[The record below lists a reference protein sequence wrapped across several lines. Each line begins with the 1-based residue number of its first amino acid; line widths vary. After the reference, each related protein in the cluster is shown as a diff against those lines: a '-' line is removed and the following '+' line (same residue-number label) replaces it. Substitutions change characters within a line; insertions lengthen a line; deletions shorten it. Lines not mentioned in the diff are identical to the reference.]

1 MQQACP
7 LVVVNFDLGAE
18 AEGAIQEAL
27 GGVAKLAFLK
37 GLSPEGRKEA
47 LKEAKVVFAWAP
59 HLEFSQEEQGLL
71 EHAAFMQLL
80 SAGADHLDFERL
92 PKSLVIASNVGAY
105 ARPMAEHTLAMVLAL
120 AKRLTL
126 HHKKL
131 KEGIFDQLS
140 ENKALFGATAAI
152 LGFGGIGKAV
162 ARLLRPF
169 GVKILG
175 INRSGKSDE
184 PADFLGT
191 LSSLDKV
198 LEQSDI
204 VVLALPLNRS
214 TRSLIGRRELG
225 LMKEDAILV
234 NVARGEIIE
243 ESALFEHLKA
253 HPEFMAGIDAWWTE
267 PFKQGRFELKYPFLE
282 LPNVLGTPHNSALV
296 PGSLIEAVQKAS
308 ENILR
313 FLVGGPIDGVVRRED
328 YL

>member
-1 MQQACP
+1 MA
-7 LVVVNFDLGAE
+7 VSFDLGAE
-18 AEGAIQEAL
+18 AEERIEATLNPVADVVHLRDL
-27 GGVAKLAFLK
+27 G
-37 GLSPEGRKEA
+37 PEERKA
-47 LKEAKVVFAWAP
+47 VLKEAKVVFAWAP
-59 HLEFSQEEQGLL
+59 HLEFSPEEQGLL
-71 EHAAFMQLL
+71 EHAALMQLL

-92 PKSLVIASNVGAY
+92 SKSLMIASNVGAY
-105 ARPMAEHTLAMVLAL
+105 ARPMAEHALAMVLAL
-120 AKRLTL
+120 AKRLMI

-131 KEGIFDQLS
+131 KEGLFDQLS

-169 GVKILG
+169 GVKILA

-191 LSSLDKV
+191 LSSLDEV
-198 LEQSDI
+198 LKQSNI

-214 TRSLIGRRELG
+214 THSLIGRRELG

-243 ESALFEHLKA
+243 EWSLFEHLKA
-253 HPEFMAGIDAWWTE
+253 HPDFMAGIDAWWTE
-267 PFKQGRFELKYPFLE
+267 PFKQGRFELKYPFFE

-313 FLVGGPIDGVVRRED
+313 FLAGGPIDGVVRRED
-328 YL
+328 YLS